1 MLLPTGTGNKMLK
14 KTNIQQNDSEKV
26 TISNVYIML
35 CANVLKMLL
44 KTSNL
49 NKHLI
54 NSTGTL
60 FVFNFKIIVP
70 DQ

>member
-49 NKHLI
+49 NKHFI
-54 NSTGTL
+54 NVTGTL